1 MDFKRARNDEQI
13 ANRQDEIID
22 ACYSLYLN
30 GKYDDITFGKISEIT
45 SISRPSIY
53 NYYITK
59 EEILLDVLEKEYFKW
74 YQNFKNS
81 FDESFRL
88 TKKDLS
94 ELLIKSFNNCDIFLK
109 LLSIQ
114 YSIIEKNC
122 SFEKLTQFKMNT
134 QQVFKSLEAV
144 IGKTFPRSSLS
155 SRSTFVLVLFSSIG
169 NFYEMC
175 NPIETQIKAMK
186 IANREYRLPNFKEL
200 YSSYIETLILHFA

>member
-1 MDFKRARNDEQI
+1 MDFKRARNDEQV
-13 ANRQDEIID
+13 ANRQEEIIN

-30 GKYDDITFGKISEIT
+30 GKYDDITFGKISEMT

-53 NYYITK
+53 NYYITR

-74 YQNFKNS
+74 YENFKNQ
-81 FDESFRL
+81 FDENTRL
-88 TKKDLS
+88 NKKDLYNI
-94 ELLIKSFNNCDIFLK
+94 LINSFDGFDIFLK

-134 QQVFKSLEAV
+134 QQILNWLESI
-144 IGKTFPRSSLS
+144 IGKTFPRSSIENRS
-155 SRSTFVLVLFSSIG
+155 SFVFLLFSAIG

-175 NPIETQIKAMK
+175 NQNETQHKAMK
-186 IANREYRLPNFKEL
+186 IANREYALPDFKEL
-200 YSSYIETLILHFA
+200 YSKYIETLISNL

>member
-13 ANRQDEIID
+13 ANRQEEIIN
-22 ACYSLYLN
+22 ACYSLYSN

-53 NYYITK
+53 NYYITR
-59 EEILLDVLEKEYFKW
+59 EEILLDVLEKEYLRW
-74 YQNFKNS
+74 YENFKKS
-81 FDESFRL
+81 LDADTRL
-88 TKKDLS
+88 NKKDLCNI
-94 ELLIKSFNNCDIFLK
+94 LADSFDGFDIFLR

-134 QQVFKSLEAV
+134 QVILQFLEN
-144 IGKTFPRSSLS
+144 ITGKLFSRSSIEDRTTFALS
-155 SRSTFVLVLFSSIG
+155 IFSVVG

-175 NPIETQIKAMK
+175 NISETQIKAMK
-186 IANREYRLPNFKEL
+186 VSNREYKLPNFKEL
-200 YSSYIETLILHFA
+200 YFKYIESLISNL

>member
-13 ANRQDEIID
+13 ANRQEEIIN

-53 NYYITK
+53 NYYITR

-74 YQNFKNS
+74 YKNLKNIFDENTRLNKKDLCNLLVNS
-81 FDESFRL
+81 FDGF
-88 TKKDLS
+88 
-94 ELLIKSFNNCDIFLK
+94 DIFLR

-134 QQVFKSLEAV
+134 QSILKSLESV
-144 IGKTFPRSSLS
+144 VGKTFPRSSAEA
-155 SRSTFVLVLFSSIG
+155 RSTFVLTMFSAVG

-175 NPIETQIKAMK
+175 NPNKTQIKAIK
-186 IANREYRLPNFKEL
+186 VSNREFKLPNFKEL
-200 YSSYIETLILHFA
+200 YGKYIETLITNL

>member
-13 ANRQDEIID
+13 SNRQNEIIN
-22 ACYSLYLN
+22 ACYSLFSN
-30 GKYDDITFGKISEIT
+30 STYDDITFGEISKIT

-74 YQNFKNS
+74 FENFRNS
-81 FDESFRL
+81 FDENTRL
-88 TKKDLS
+88 NKKDLS
-94 ELLIKSFNNCDIFLK
+94 NLLINSFDGFETFLR

-114 YSIIEKNC
+114 YSILEKNC

-134 QQVFKSLEAV
+134 QTIFNTLESI
-144 IGKTFPRSSLS
+144 IGKTYPRSTSEDK
-155 SRSTFVLVLFSSIG
+155 STFIFMMFSSIG

-175 NPIETQIKAMK
+175 TPNETEIKALK
-186 IANREYRLPNFKEL
+186 IANRDYKLPEFKVL
-200 YSSYIETLILHFA
+200 YSKYIETLLENL